1 MREKVITR
9 IEPNV
14 TIIPKLQPMTRRK
27 RVAAYARVST
37 SSDEQM
43 ESIEAQRDYYSKFI
57 AANTQWDFVGIYA
70 DEGISGT
77 SSIRRPAFKQM
88 VDDALA
94 GKIDLILTKSLSR
107 FARNTVDTLKTI
119 RALKEKGV
127 EVYFEK
133 EDISTLDSK
142 GEFLITLMS
151 SLAQEESRSIS
162 ENVAWGIRKRFADG
176 KFSMPYKTFLGYDR
190 GNDGTM
196 VINIDQA
203 EIVRLIYLLYLEGRT
218 LGDIKRVLMGA
229 GIKTAQGKEK
239 WHVTV
244 LENMLTNEKYYGAAL
259 LQKRFT
265 YDFLTKKSKKNCG
278 ELPQYYIEDDH
289 PPIVSKAQFDAVQE
303 RLAVKERQRCTRSPF
318 AGKLRCG
325 HCHQIYTRK
334 HWHTTTTN
342 DLVWECPQ
350 RFQGNPK
357 CPTPHIYEP
366 QLTEAYQM
374 AFWCLLEENPC
385 VVDYC
390 RMVLKKCL
398 PAVRYEYAI
407 EYLTEEMPQAW
418 AEMSYDP
425 AMWLTLVEQVTVLTD
440 RKLLFSFI
448 DGHETVIAVPE
459 RTRPSPKRIPQPKP
473 EVTDS
478 DENDTYEEN
487 NKCMMEGATEME
499 TTTVK
504 KARRRLS
511 EYEKQMIIALKLK
524 GYGSKRIAGQ
534 LGLNHSAVKT
544 FIHRHGDDTTYT
556 AALGLCPCCG
566 TPLVQTPGARA
577 KKYCSDACRLKWWAQ
592 HQDQMDRT
600 LYTIT
605 CTQCGRSFETPNP
618 KRKFCGRACYAE
630 SRKNVK
636 APTPSSADA

>member
-14 TIIPKLQPMTRRK
+14 TVIPKLQPMPRRK

-43 ESIEAQRDYYSKFI
+43 ESIEAQRDYYSKYI
-57 AANTQWDFVGIYA
+57 AANAQWDFVGIYA

-77 SSIRRPAFKQM
+77 SSNRRQAFKQM

-176 KFSMPYKTFLGYDR
+176 KFSMPYKIFLGYDR
-190 GNDGTM
+190 GDDGTM
-196 VINIDQA
+196 VINADQA

-229 GIKTAQGKEK
+229 GIKTVQGKDR

-244 LENMLTNEKYYGAAL
+244 LENILTNEKYYGAAL
-259 LQKRFT
+259 LQKKFT
-265 YDFLTKKSKKNCG
+265 YDFLTKKAKKNCG

-342 DLVWECPQ
+342 DVVWECPQ

-366 QLTEAYQM
+366 QLTEAYQR
-374 AFWCLLEENPC
+374 AFINLLEANPC
-385 VVDYC
+385 VVEYC
-390 RMVLKKCL
+390 RMVLKDHL
-398 PAVRYEYAI
+398 SAERYEDAI
-407 EYLTEEMPQAW
+407 EYLTEAIPQDW
-418 AEMSYDP
+418 AELSYDP
-425 AMWLTLVEQVTVLTD
+425 AMWLTLVEQVTVRTD
-440 RKLLFSFI
+440 QKLLFRFI
-448 DGHETVIAVPE
+448 DGYETVIVVPK
-459 RTRPSPKRIPQPKP
+459 RTRPTHKRIPAAVPDD
-473 EVTDS
+473 TAS
-478 DENDTYEEN
+478 DGSKTLDDKIISMT
-487 NKCMMEGATEME
+487 EGVTEME
-499 TTTVK
+499 PTAVK
-504 KARRRLS
+504 KERRRLS
-511 EYEKQMIIALKLK
+511 EHEKQMIIVLKLK

-534 LGLNHSAVKT
+534 LGLNPSAVKT

-566 TPLVQTPGARA
+566 VPLVQTPGARA

-605 CTQCGRSFETPNP
+605 CIQCGRSFETANP
-618 KRKFCGRACYAE
+618 RRKFCGRSCYAE
-630 SRKNVK
+630 SRRKE
-636 APTPSSADA
+636 PRLP